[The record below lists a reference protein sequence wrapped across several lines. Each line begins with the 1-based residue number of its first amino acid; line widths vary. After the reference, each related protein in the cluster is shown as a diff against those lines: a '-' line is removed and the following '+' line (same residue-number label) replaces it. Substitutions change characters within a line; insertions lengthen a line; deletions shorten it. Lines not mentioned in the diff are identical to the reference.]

1 MFPRS
6 IKQQNKV
13 TCCDLVGLDL
23 FHFNFWGAFLP
34 WVMRILSVD
43 YTDVIYTQTFI
54 APLSFM
60 SPSPLDEAFLGQ
72 PQKDSQLSPGPKQML

>member
-6 IKQQNKV
+6 TNQQNKV
-13 TCCDLVGLDL
+13 TFYDLLGMDP
-23 FHFNFWGAFLP
+23 FHFNFWGAFFP
-34 WVMRILSVD
+34 WVMSILSVD

-60 SPSPLDEAFLGQ
+60 SPSPLDEAFLDQ
-72 PQKDSQLSPGPKQML
+72 PQKG